1 VEQIINNLKL
11 VLQKNLPGQPAQQL
25 MAPSTRP
32 NIDLNAVDTKAY
44 KPSAVMILFCQD
56 EDDTWFLP
64 LTQRFS
70 YSGAH
75 SGQISLPGGKFD
87 KVDTNLEQTAI
98 RECFEE
104 IGIKNNIEV
113 IGRLTPLHI
122 PVSGF
127 IVEPYVGIYMKKQ
140 PEFKLQERE
149 VKTMIKLRVS
159 DLLNKNIIHRGSVDI
174 TNNNQG
180 LSIDAPYFFVENRYK
195 VWGATAMILSELR
208 VVAESI
214 F

>member
-1 VEQIINNLKL
+1 VEQIINNLKQA
-11 VLQKNLPGQPAQQL
+11 LQKNLPGQAAQLL

-32 NIDLNAVDTKAY
+32 NIDLNAINAKAY

-56 EDDTWFLP
+56 IDDTWFLP

-70 YSGAH
+70 YIGAH

-87 KVDTNLEQTAI
+87 EADANLEQTAI

-104 IGIKNNIEV
+104 IGIKNDIEV
-113 IGRLTPLHI
+113 LGKLTPLHI

-127 IVEPYVGIYMKKQ
+127 LVEPYVGIYTKKQ

-149 VKTMIKLRVS
+149 VKTIIRLNVL
-159 DLLNKNIIHRGSVDI
+159 DLLNNDVIRRGHIDMSD
-174 TNNNQG
+174 NSKG
-180 LSIDAPYFFVENRYK
+180 LKIDAPYFLIEEEYK
-195 VWGATAMILSELR
+195 IWGATAMILSELKI
-208 VVAESI
+208 VIETI